1 VRPVDP
7 QTMLM
12 TGLTRDGVYL
22 VENGEVTGAV
32 NNFRFNESPVQML
45 ARCDGLG
52 LTEIPSGGE
61 GGGVRV
67 PVLRTHE
74 FNLASISEAV

>member
-1 VRPVDP
+1 VF
-7 QTMLM
+7 LI
-12 TGLTRDGVYL
+12 
-22 VENGEVTGAV
+22 ENGRIAHPV

-52 LTEIPSGGE
+52 ATGIPSGVE
-61 GGGVRV
+61 GGAMRV
-67 PVLRTHE
+67 PVLRTQE

>member
-1 VRPVDP
+1 
-7 QTMLM
+7 MFWI
-12 TGLTRDGVYL
+12 
-22 VENGEVTGAV
+22 ENGQISHPV

-52 LTEIPSGGE
+52 AAVIPSGAE
-61 GGGVRV
+61 GGAIRV

-74 FNLASISEAV
+74 FNLASTSEAI

>member
-1 VRPVDP
+1 
-7 QTMLM
+7 
-12 TGLTRDGVYL
+12 
-22 VENGEVTGAV
+22 V

-45 ARCDGLG
+45 AKCDGLG
-52 LTEIPSGGE
+52 LTAIPSGGE
-61 GGGVRV
+61 GGGERV